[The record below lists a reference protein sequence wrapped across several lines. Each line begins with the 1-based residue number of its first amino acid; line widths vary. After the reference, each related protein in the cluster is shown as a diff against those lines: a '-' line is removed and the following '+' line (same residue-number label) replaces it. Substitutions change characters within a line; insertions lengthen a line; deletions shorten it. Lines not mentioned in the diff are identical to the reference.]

1 MWLTQWG
8 SALIGCST
16 LLLTACTVVD
26 LDENG
31 KPILPTDPAAK
42 ASFADQTPQQIAQQ
56 TWQSHVMDAA
66 QQHALDAAA
75 LGAQLKTSSSTPR
88 SVFVRLTS
96 RIEQVYRSNARE
108 QKLTFNVNGQPLE
121 VQLGPVMRG
130 NAIRDATS
138 FKFEDFTNQVQFA
151 QLSRAYNREAV
162 KHLPQVDESWA
173 NTTASVLMA
182 VTLLDGKTTDAAA
195 LALKQETP

>member
-42 ASFADQTPQQIAQQ
+42 ASFADQTPQQ
-56 TWQSHVMDAA
+56 
-66 QQHALDAAA
+66 HALDAAA

-88 SVFVRLTS
+88 SVFCPPDQSHRT
-96 RIEQVYRSNARE
+96 
-108 QKLTFNVNGQPLE
+108 G
-121 VQLGPVMRG
+121 
-130 NAIRDATS
+130 
-138 FKFEDFTNQVQFA
+138 
-151 QLSRAYNREAV
+151 
-162 KHLPQVDESWA
+162 
-173 NTTASVLMA
+173 
-182 VTLLDGKTTDAAA
+182 
-195 LALKQETP
+195 

>member
-1 MWLTQWG
+1 
-8 SALIGCST
+8 
-16 LLLTACTVVD
+16 
-26 LDENG
+26 
-31 KPILPTDPAAK
+31 
-42 ASFADQTPQQIAQQ
+42 
-56 TWQSHVMDAA
+56 
-66 QQHALDAAA
+66 
-75 LGAQLKTSSSTPR
+75 
-88 SVFVRLTS
+88 
-96 RIEQVYRSNARE
+96 
-108 QKLTFNVNGQPLE
+108 
-121 VQLGPVMRG
+121 MRG

-195 LALKQETP
+195 LTLKQETP